1 MKKMM
6 FSVLCVVCALTATAQ
21 EVTKRVKVPGFS
33 GISAESV
40 FDITLVRA
48 NKCAVEIFC
57 PKEIEEALDVK
68 VSGGDLVLRLNT
80 DRLDRK
86 ERRNFRGGVRAVVSI
101 PALERLQLSGAARLS
116 TTSVFE
122 GSDFVMGLSGASSAT
137 GLNFSGGHLRAQ
149 TSGGAGYDIK
159 GTFEDVSLGLSGGSR
174 ANLNLTAGSLK
185 IDASGGAN
193 IDMAVKCEQI
203 VIGMSGGARITAFG
217 ETGALKASGS
227 GGAHLEAVGLKAND
241 VTLGGSGA
249 AGLRVWAVQNLSVSR
264 LSGAATVRYK
274 GDPRIGTLQIDRG
287 SFGKLN
293 P

>member
-1 MKKMM
+1 MDEC
-6 FSVLCVVCALTATAQ
+6 LQ
-21 EVTKRVKVPGFS
+21 
-33 GISAESV
+33 
-40 FDITLVRA
+40 
-48 NKCAVEIFC
+48 AV
-57 PKEIEEALDVK
+57 
-68 VSGGDLVLRLNT
+68 
-80 DRLDRK
+80 
-86 ERRNFRGGVRAVVSI
+86 
-101 PALERLQLSGAARLS
+101 
-116 TTSVFE
+116 
-122 GSDFVMGLSGASSAT
+122 DFVDISDWRIGILNRLLMPIAISFLIVLSIFAT
-137 GLNFSGGHLRAQ
+137 VC
-149 TSGGAGYDIK
+149 D
-159 GTFEDVSLGLSGGSR
+159 
-174 ANLNLTAGSLK
+174 LTAGSLK

-227 GGAHLEAVGLKAND
+227 GGAHLEAAGLKAND

-249 AGLRVWAVQNLSVSR
+249 AGLRVWAVQNLSVSS

>member
-1 MKKMM
+1 
-6 FSVLCVVCALTATAQ
+6 
-21 EVTKRVKVPGFS
+21 
-33 GISAESV
+33 
-40 FDITLVRA
+40 
-48 NKCAVEIFC
+48 
-57 PKEIEEALDVK
+57 
-68 VSGGDLVLRLNT
+68 
-80 DRLDRK
+80 
-86 ERRNFRGGVRAVVSI
+86 
-101 PALERLQLSGAARLS
+101 
-116 TTSVFE
+116 
-122 GSDFVMGLSGASSAT
+122 MGLSGASSAT
-137 GLNFSGGHLRAQ
+137 GLNFSGGRLRAQ

-249 AGLRVWAVQNLSVSR
+249 AGLRVWAVQNLSVSS

>member
-1 MKKMM
+1 MM

-21 EVTKRVKVPGFS
+21 EVTKRVKVSGFS

-137 GLNFSGGHLRAQ
+137 GLNFSGGRLRAQ

-193 IDMAVKCEQI
+193 IDMAVKC
-203 VIGMSGGARITAFG
+203 
-217 ETGALKASGS
+217 GS
-227 GGAHLEAVGLKAND
+227 
-241 VTLGGSGA
+241 
-249 AGLRVWAVQNLSVSR
+249 
-264 LSGAATVRYK
+264 
-274 GDPRIGTLQIDRG
+274 
-287 SFGKLN
+287 
-293 P
+293 